1 MAGARHVSAPRW
13 SQHPKEY
20 NHALKEVDATAC
32 AVCQTVKQ
40 VVGVLKYVIKGKL

>member
-1 MAGARHVSAPRW
+1 MNIPLII
-13 SQHPKEY
+13 QHPKEY